1 MTQISLKPDTVNSC
15 PGNLPERIAVMA
27 GTFDPFTIGHKSI
40 VDRGL
45 ELFDRIVICV
55 GVNAAKLAE
64 NPALAVS
71 AETRAD
77 NIRRI
82 FAGCPRVEVVA
93 SAELTV
99 DVARRFGARF
109 LLRGVRSVRD
119 FEYERD
125 MADLNFRLASLESV
139 FLVAHPEMACI
150 SSSAVRDIASHGA
163 DVSGFMP

>member
-1 MTQISLKPDTVNSC
+1 MNTISTADIRAYLSSIQESRALSRVTV
-15 PGNLPERIAVMA
+15 
-27 GTFDPFTIGHKSI
+27 
-40 VDRGL
+40 
-45 ELFDRIVICV
+45 
-55 GVNAAKLAE
+55 
-64 NPALAVS
+64 
-71 AETRAD
+71 D

-82 FAGCPRVEVVA
+82 FAGCPRVEVVS

-150 SSSAVRDIASHGA
+150 CSSAVRDIASHGA
-163 DVSGFMP
+163 DVSGFIP

>member
-1 MTQISLKPDTVNSC
+1 MTQISLKPDTADSC

-82 FAGCPRVEVVA
+82 FARCPRVEVVA

-99 DVARRFGARF
+99 DVASRFGARF